1 MLAHVSLMLTAQ
13 VGENECVRHFE
24 VLLEC
29 TWSQQS
35 RANLVNCDATLIPAT
50 DAHISAY
57 AVLSAASFTRVLVA
71 WTQPPAMIATIPTWG
86 YESY

>member
-1 MLAHVSLMLTAQ
+1 MRTRQCRCRRLPCST
-13 VGENECVRHFE
+13 FE
-24 VLLEC
+24 PILSAASESVHKIGGG

-57 AVLSAASFTRVLVA
+57 AVLSAANEYRRIGLALSS
-71 WTQPPAMIATIPTWG
+71 G
-86 YESY
+86 